1 MLISKDLVPLSFL
14 DLLAEFNH
22 RGPCLLFLR
31 LSSLL
36 YYPSWSLH
44 LVAPALS
51 PSAPVPFPGSLQFIN
66 LDSVW
71 TILSPGCFWK
81 PSILALMMTK
91 SVLVPS
97 LSSGLHI
104 QGSSCLLGPPQP
116 PKTLGTMHRTPLPH
130 SQLPLT
136 QHQGV
141 SSTPLPPFPSL
152 QSLNIRSPIIVYIEE
167 PRCPVIICIER
178 AGASTFSSFH
188 RDCVALPPQAPGFV
202 TECVCR
208 SVVSDCLRPH
218 GM

>member
-1 MLISKDLVPLSFL
+1 
-14 DLLAEFNH
+14 
-22 RGPCLLFLR
+22 
-31 LSSLL
+31 
-36 YYPSWSLH
+36 
-44 LVAPALS
+44 
-51 PSAPVPFPGSLQFIN
+51 
-66 LDSVW
+66 
-71 TILSPGCFWK
+71 
-81 PSILALMMTK
+81 MMTK

-116 PKTLGTMHRTPLPH
+116 PKTLATMHRTPLPH

-218 GM
+218 GLQPARLLCPWDSPGMNTGVGCHGLLQGIFLILPGPTQGEG